1 MANDDIDI
9 IDPVF
14 DTGKWRQEVYRLLK
28 ELREREAAGEIE
40 RKAHEAAME
49 ELGKTMELTK
59 LELIQWHRELQAM
72 HGKPPSWVR
81 SLWNAFWHGVGVTK
95 AEGDKVF
102 KE

>member
-9 IDPVF
+9 MGSVM

-49 ELGKTMELTK
+49 KLGVTMELTK
-59 LELIQWHRELQAM
+59 AELAEWHRELQAM
-72 HGKPPSWVR
+72 HGKPKIDGWKFLR
-81 SLWNAFWHGVGVTK
+81 SVAAKIVGDIDLLSK
-95 AEGDKVF
+95 
-102 KE
+102 